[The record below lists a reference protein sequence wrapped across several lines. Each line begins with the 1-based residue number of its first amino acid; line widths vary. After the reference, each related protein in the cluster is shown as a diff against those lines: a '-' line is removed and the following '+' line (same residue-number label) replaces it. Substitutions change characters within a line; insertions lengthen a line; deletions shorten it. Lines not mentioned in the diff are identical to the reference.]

1 MPDERYTKI
10 TLAAKKWQEGADLS
24 LFTSFRTGGPADVLV
39 EPQDIFDLSKILA
52 TLDYEEI
59 PYYILGNGTNVLVKD
74 GGFSGVIVRIGEAL
88 GGYEVE
94 GDTIT
99 CGSGMLLSALSR
111 AAFDEGLT
119 GLEFASGIPG
129 SVGGAVFMNAGAY
142 DGEMKNILKSVV
154 LMKPDG
160 SDVYEVPAEELDLGY
175 RHSRLM
181 ETGEIVL
188 SATVRLQKGD
198 KAAIEE
204 RMKELTKRRNEKQ
217 PVSYPSCGSF
227 FKRPEGYFAGKLVQ
241 DAGLKGLR
249 VGGAEVSQLHS
260 GFLINIDHATTTDV
274 LHLMHLV
281 QARVKEQFGV
291 SLEPEV
297 RIIGED
303 EHVETDL

>member
-10 TLAAKKWQEGADLS
+10 KAAAKKWQEDADLS
-24 LFTSFRTGGPADVLV
+24 AITGFRTGGKADILV
-39 EPQDIFDLSKILA
+39 EPQDIFDLSKVLSI
-52 TLDYEEI
+52 LDYEEI
-59 PYYILGNGTNVLVKD
+59 PYYILGNGTNVLVRD
-74 GGFSGVIVRIGEAL
+74 GGFRGVVVRIGEAL
-88 GGYEVE
+88 GGCEAD
-94 GDTIT
+94 GDEIT
-99 CGSGMLLSALSR
+99 CGSGMLLSAMSR
-111 AAFDEGLT
+111 EAMERGLT

-142 DGEMKNILKSVV
+142 DGEMKNVLKSAV

-160 SDVYEVPAEELDLGY
+160 SDVYEVAAEELDLGY

-181 ETGEIVL
+181 ETSEIVL
-188 SATVRLQKGD
+188 SATVKLTPGD
-198 KAAIEE
+198 KETIKAA
-204 RMKELTKRRNEKQ
+204 MQELTRRRNSKQ
-217 PVSYPSCGSF
+217 PVNYPSCGSF
-227 FKRPEGYFAGKLVQ
+227 FKRPPGYFAGKLVQ

-260 GFLINIDHATTTDV
+260 GFIINADHATTADV
-274 LHLMHLV
+274 LQLMHLV